1 MCGIAG
7 IMTADGEA
15 PDADALKAMQAALRH
30 RGPDGVGEF
39 SGPGIGMVHTR
50 LAIIDL
56 DTGDQPLVSPD
67 GSALIANAEIYNYP
81 ELRESLSDAPLK
93 TQSDCEPALY
103 LYLRDGIDFANQLR
117 GMYALAIYDPSEGQ
131 LLLTRDPFGIKPIYY
146 VEGPFGFAFAS
157 EPTAL
162 IKAGLA
168 QPGLVEQP
176 LHEMLQMQ
184 FTTGRKS
191 IYPNISRVLPGET
204 LVIAQGR
211 IVDRRRRAALPL
223 LAPRRLDESAALEQL
238 EQVLLDSVEVHQRSD
253 VPYGMFLSGGI
264 DSSVLLTLMARLNDQ
279 PVRAFTAGFT
289 GAAAHDERSQAR
301 ALARHLGAEHH
312 EVSFGEDDFWA
323 LLPQAAADIDDP
335 AADYAVL
342 PTYKLAAEARRAGLK
357 VVLSGEGGDELFAG
371 YGRYRDAQRPWW
383 VGGPRTMRRTGR
395 FDRLG
400 VLRDASDSWRDGI
413 RAAEST
419 LGTAALSRLQ
429 LAQAIDCAAWLPNDL
444 LIKLDRCLMAH
455 GVEGRTPFL
464 DPIVADFAY
473 RLPDELKLRDGRGKY
488 LLRRW
493 LANANP
499 AAQPFERKHGF
510 TVPVAEWIRGRG
522 NELGALVAAQP
533 GIEAIARPDRVAA
546 LFQKG
551 GKRQGFAAWTL
562 LFYALWHRRHVLGAA
577 PQGDV
582 FDTLATAI

>member
-1 MCGIAG
+1 M
-7 IMTADGEA
+7 
-15 PDADALKAMQAALRH
+15 
-30 RGPDGVGEF
+30 
-39 SGPGIGMVHTR
+39 
-50 LAIIDL
+50 
-56 DTGDQPLVSPD
+56 
-67 GSALIANAEIYNYP
+67 
-81 ELRESLSDAPLK
+81 
-93 TQSDCEPALY
+93 
-103 LYLRDGIDFANQLR
+103 
-117 GMYALAIYDPSEGQ
+117 
-131 LLLTRDPFGIKPIYY
+131 
-146 VEGPFGFAFAS
+146 
-157 EPTAL
+157 
-162 IKAGLA
+162 IKAGLVR
-168 QPGLVEQP
+168 PGLVEQP

-184 FTTGRKS
+184 FTTGRES
-191 IYPNISRVLPGET
+191 IHSNIHRVLPGET

-223 LAPRRLDESAALEQL
+223 APPRRLEEAAALVEL
-238 EQVLLDSVEVHQRSD
+238 EQVLLHSVEVHQRSD

-264 DSSVLLTLMARLNDQ
+264 DSSALLTLMARLNDQ

-289 GAAAHDERSQAR
+289 GTKAHDERTQAR
-301 ALARHLGAEHH
+301 TVARHLGAEHH
-312 EVSFGEDDFWA
+312 EVSFDENDFWS
-323 LLPQAAADIDDP
+323 LLPKVAAEVDDP
-335 AADYAVL
+335 AADYALL
-342 PTYKLAAEARRAGLK
+342 PTYKLAAAARAAGLK

-400 VLRDASDSWRDGI
+400 VLRQSSDTWRDGI

-419 LGTAALSRLQ
+419 LGAADLSRLQ

-464 DPIVADFAY
+464 DSMVADFAY
-473 RLPDELKLRDGRGKY
+473 RLPYELKLRDGRGKY

-493 LANANP
+493 LADANP
-499 AAQPFERKHGF
+499 AAKPFDRKHGF

-522 NELGALVAAQP
+522 NELGPLVAAQP
-533 GIEAIARPDRVAA
+533 GVEAIAKSDQVAA

-562 LFYALWHRRHVLGAA
+562 LFYALWHRCHVLGAA

-582 FDTLATAI
+582 FETLATAA